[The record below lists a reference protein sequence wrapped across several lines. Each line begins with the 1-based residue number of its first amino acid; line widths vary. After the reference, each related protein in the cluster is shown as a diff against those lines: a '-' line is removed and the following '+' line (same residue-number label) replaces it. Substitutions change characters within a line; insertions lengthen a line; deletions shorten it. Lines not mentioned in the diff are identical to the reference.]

1 MRFPFSHPLFPLLPF
16 SFQRCSTATNGWSR
30 QAMLAAGP
38 KLQDAIDA
46 MHSLQPV
53 SDLFRSQVGDR
64 VKVPLAS
71 YPQGPGEG
79 RGEGKPP
86 ILMRPSV

>member
-1 MRFPFSHPLFPLLPF
+1 
-16 SFQRCSTATNGWSR
+16 
-30 QAMLAAGP
+30 MLAAGP

-86 ILMRPSV
+86 ILMKPSV